1 MRISSTQFYQTGL
14 FAINSQQSEVVHLY
28 KQLGSG
34 KRMVTPADDPLAAA
48 QAINLS
54 QSKSLSQRY
63 ADNRSVAKQNLGV
76 EENTLSSVTTLLQD
90 IKTRLVEAG
99 NGTMS
104 NEDRAT
110 LANVLRNARTS
121 LLGLANATDGN
132 GQYLFSGSR
141 GEVEPFQETG
151 AGVVYNGD
159 ALQRNIQADQTRLIP
174 GSDTGTDVFN
184 RAAPGTSSYLTRAG
198 AANGG
203 TGVVGKPLIENPAG
217 TGIGSTFSLTFTA
230 AQTFDVIVTAPDG
243 TTQTYNGIAYDA
255 ASGRVS
261 LPGGIQISVTGA
273 PQAGDTFVAEPAA
286 GAGADLNIFDTLEG
300 MIAALQLNVQDNA
313 VETAQFQ
320 NALGATIQRVDVSYN
335 NVLTVRAS
343 VGARLNE
350 LDALDANGSQRTL
363 GYTAQLSGLEDLD
376 YYAASTNLQLR
387 LSALE
392 AASLAFQKIQAT
404 SLFNIKSS

>member
-1 MRISSTQFYQTGL
+1 VQ
-14 FAINSQQSEVVHLY
+14 
-28 KQLGSG
+28 
-34 KRMVTPADDPLAAA
+34 PAETLAQPLA
-48 QAINLS
+48 
-54 QSKSLSQRY
+54 
-63 ADNRSVAKQNLGV
+63 
-76 EENTLSSVTTLLQD
+76 
-90 IKTRLVEAG
+90 
-99 NGTMS
+99 
-104 NEDRAT
+104 
-110 LANVLRNARTS
+110 
-121 LLGLANATDGN
+121 
-132 GQYLFSGSR
+132 
-141 GEVEPFQETG
+141 
-151 AGVVYNGD
+151 
-159 ALQRNIQADQTRLIP
+159 
-174 GSDTGTDVFN
+174 
-184 RAAPGTSSYLTRAG
+184 
-198 AANGG
+198 GG
-203 TGVVGKPLIENPAG
+203 
-217 TGIGSTFSLTFTA
+217 F
-230 AQTFDVIVTAPDG
+230 
-243 TTQTYNGIAYDA
+243 
-255 ASGRVS
+255 